1 MVSGGAG
8 RGRRTRRRSRQRLLQ
23 ARPGNEVEPPER
35 EVIDA
40 EFSDDFSK
48 IVEADLAS
56 KRKKEH
62 KAAPRKKKVVKT
74 AAAKKGA
81 APAPAPFTFAGSG
94 FSSLEE
100 ALASG
105 EFTDL
110 SGGRGSCL
118 KRVEEDGFE
127 TDGNPPKGSKVV
139 LHSSTR
145 LLLENCQAMKY
156 VKCRF
161 RLLFGVL

>member
-1 MVSGGAG
+1 MISGAR

-40 EFSDDFSK
+40 EFSDEFSK
-48 IVEADLAS
+48 IVQADLAS
-56 KRKKEH
+56 KRKKPREE
-62 KAAPRKKKVVKT
+62 KPAPRKKKAVKT

-81 APAPAPFTFAGSG
+81 TSAPAPAPAPFTFAGSG
-94 FSSLEE
+94 FASLEE

-105 EFTDL
+105 EFADL

-118 KRVEEDGFE
+118 KRVDEDGFE
-127 TDGNPPKGSKVV
+127 NDGNPPKGSKVG
-139 LHSSTR
+139 R
-145 LLLENCQAMKY
+145 LFTL
-156 VKCRF
+156 R
-161 RLLFGVL
+161 